1 MYNSLLALVQYLL
14 VVLHGA
20 SILLYCLVVLHECHQ
35 QTSTGK
41 SARTLH
47 THTPQHTSAARVPT
61 HYTHIPPS
69 ILVLQECPHTSLRL
83 ILGIRVF
90 LGSVFYDVRVLF
102 VLVLVVVS

>member
-35 QTSTGK
+35 QTS
-41 SARTLH
+41 
-47 THTPQHTSAARVPT
+47 AARVPAL
-61 HYTHIPPS
+61 YTHIPPS